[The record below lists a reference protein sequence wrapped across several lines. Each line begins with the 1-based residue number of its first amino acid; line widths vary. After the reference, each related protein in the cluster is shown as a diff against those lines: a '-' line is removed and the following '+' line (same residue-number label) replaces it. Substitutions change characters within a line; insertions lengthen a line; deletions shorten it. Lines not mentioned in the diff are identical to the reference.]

1 MVSASKYDVSI
12 TKTLAKELKVGKVG
26 FYAVRGFQNPP
37 DGRGKALGEQHLRG
51 HAVQRKRQG
60 HNRPARDEADR
71 WERMS
76 DEERIEAVRDMQ
88 KTAKK
93 QVLTELVRRKE
104 AGEIR

>member
-1 MVSASKYDVSI
+1 MI
-12 TKTLAKELKVGKVG
+12 G
-26 FYAVRGFQNPP
+26 
-37 DGRGKALGEQHLRG
+37 LRAMMSG
-51 HAVQRKRQG
+51 S
-60 HNRPARDEADR
+60 R

-93 QVLTELVRRKE
+93 QVLTELVRRKKE